1 MNQSISRIGNFTR
14 NNSPVILAILAGA
27 GVVITAVLA
36 ARGGALALDVLN
48 SEGHS
53 KEYYTKREIVKLTW
67 KCYLPAVASGLL
79 TITAI
84 VGGTRISQKRLGA
97 LATMYTLTEKIGR
110 EYQQKVIETLGEKKA
125 ETIKEEIMKD
135 RVDDNPVSKRGIV
148 NTGKGT
154 TLMYDSM
161 SGRYFYSDLE
171 TVRRIVNDFN
181 KEILSS
187 GLMTL
192 NEFYDELG
200 LPHVKIGEIIGWGT
214 DFEFLDIEYRTMI
227 ADNGEPCIVLDYKV
241 EPSAF

>member
-1 MNQSISRIGNFTR
+1 
-14 NNSPVILAILAGA
+14 
-27 GVVITAVLA
+27 
-36 ARGGALALDVLN
+36 
-48 SEGHS
+48 
-53 KEYYTKREIVKLTW
+53 
-67 KCYLPAVASGLL
+67 
-79 TITAI
+79 
-84 VGGTRISQKRLGA
+84 
-97 LATMYTLTEKIGR
+97 
-110 EYQQKVIETLGEKKA
+110 
-125 ETIKEEIMKD
+125 
-135 RVDDNPVSKRGIV
+135 
-148 NTGKGT
+148 
-154 TLMYDSM
+154 MYDSM